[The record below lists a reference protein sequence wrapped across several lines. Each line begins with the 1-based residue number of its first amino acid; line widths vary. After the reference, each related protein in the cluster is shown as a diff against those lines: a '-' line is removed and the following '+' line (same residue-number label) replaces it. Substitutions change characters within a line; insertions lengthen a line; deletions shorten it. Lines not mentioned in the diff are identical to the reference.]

1 LGTRAP
7 RLLQSWDECAGLTAS
22 THLPAH
28 AALHAKIVKI
38 VRNWLRP
45 VSWMDI
51 SDRRAEDLY
60 LKRRLKQLKRL
71 HRAVSRKQKGSK
83 NRTKATRK
91 LAKQYRKVANQ
102 RANTLQQVTHG
113 WRKPGQS
120 PSTKTATDPACSRTI
135 IWRRPSA
142 MWASGSPAGN

>member
-1 LGTRAP
+1 MLRAAFSSRSRISPQWVQTCVRAPRLLGTRAP

-71 HRAVSRKQKGSK
+71 HR
-83 NRTKATRK
+83 
-91 LAKQYRKVANQ
+91 
-102 RANTLQQVTHG
+102 
-113 WRKPGQS
+113 
-120 PSTKTATDPACSRTI
+120 
-135 IWRRPSA
+135 
-142 MWASGSPAGN
+142 